1 MKKVGLMLVLV
12 LVIST
17 LVMAGGGS
25 ARPSDAAPSTPGMV
39 QGTGV
44 RLNIYSNSFTDGR
57 DEWLTQRA
65 ARDGFRVQTL
75 SAGAADTQNR
85 LIAERNSPV
94 ADVTFGL
101 NAIIWE
107 TLVANG
113 VLTPY
118 VPVWA
123 NEISPGLNN
132 PQGYYHAIVK
142 QAILLV
148 YDKNQ
153 VAANDAP
160 RDWPDLWRDQRF
172 WTRYESTHNLG
183 SGTPRVV
190 LSSILTRYADPA
202 GELGISA
209 AGWRELETYYQ
220 RGTISRTGIDLYANI
235 SDRNSPVVMGQ
246 MWSSGIEDRDRQYG
260 TNTGFVIPAVGVP
273 FVVEGIGIVNGT
285 RNLEEAKRFVDWFGS
300 AQIQGEWAERFS
312 TLPANNIA
320 AANANEF
327 NRIVADLPVQNIDW
341 ALVAKNIDAWMEKV
355 QLTYL
360 P

>member
-1 MKKVGLMLVLV
+1 MKKIGFILLALAIPVF
-12 LVIST
+12 
-17 LVMAGGGS
+17 VMAAGS
-25 ARPSDAAPSTPGMV
+25 TSAPAPATAGVV

-44 RLNIYSNSFTDGR
+44 RINVYSNSFSDGR
-57 DEWLTQRA
+57 AEWLEERA
-65 ARDGFRVQTL
+65 ARDGFRIQTV

-85 LIAERNSPV
+85 LIAEKNAPV

-107 TLVANG
+107 TLIAQN

-123 NEISPGLNN
+123 NEISPGLND
-132 PQGYYHAIVK
+132 PKGYYHAIVK

-148 YDKNQ
+148 YDKKQ
-153 VAANDAP
+153 LSPADAP
-160 RDWPDLWRDQRF
+160 KDWLDLWKDQRY
-172 WTRYESTHNLG
+172 WNRYESTHNLG

-190 LSSILTRYADPA
+190 LAGILTRYADPS
-202 GELGISA
+202 GDLGISA
-209 AGWRELETYYQ
+209 AGWNELATYYQ
-220 RGTISRTGIDLYANI
+220 RGRISETGIDLYVKI
-235 SDRNSPVVMGQ
+235 TDPSSTVVMGQ

-260 TNTGFVIPAVGVP
+260 TDTGYVVPSIGVP

-285 RNLEEAKRFVDWFGS
+285 RNMEEAKRFVDWFGS
-300 AQIQGEWAERFS
+300 AKVQADWAERWS
-312 TLPANNIA
+312 TLPANTIA
-320 AANANEF
+320 AEKANAF
-327 NRIVADLPVQNIDW
+327 NRVIADLPAQNIDW
-341 ALVAKNIDAWMEKV
+341 ALVAKNIDAWCEKI